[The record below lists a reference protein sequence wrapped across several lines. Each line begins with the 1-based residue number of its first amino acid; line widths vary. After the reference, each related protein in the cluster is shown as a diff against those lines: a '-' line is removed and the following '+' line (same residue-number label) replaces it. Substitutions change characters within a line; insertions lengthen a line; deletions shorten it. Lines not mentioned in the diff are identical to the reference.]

1 MFCCMML
8 RFLNKKRKDLVH
20 QLAFSF
26 RKDEGVD
33 VRFAAKMLMF
43 DDIEEASSFIEVC
56 GYTEF
61 KNGRYL
67 IENKISPDNA
77 NLA

>member
-1 MFCCMML
+1 MML
-8 RFLNKKRKDLVH
+8 RFLNHKRKDLVH
-20 QLAFSF
+20 QLAIASW
-26 RKDEGVD
+26 KVVGVD
-33 VRFAAKMLMF
+33 LQFAAKMLMF
-43 DDIEEASSFIEVC
+43 EDIEEARSFIKVC

>member
-1 MFCCMML
+1 MML

-20 QLAFSF
+20 TLAFSS

-33 VRFAAKMLMF
+33 LQFAAKMLMF

-56 GYTEF
+56 GYSIDTEF

-67 IENKISPDNA
+67 IENKISPDDA

>member
-1 MFCCMML
+1 M
-8 RFLNKKRKDLVH
+8 
-20 QLAFSF
+20 
-26 RKDEGVD
+26 GVD
-33 VRFAAKMLMF
+33 LQFAAKMLMF
-43 DDIEEASSFIEVC
+43 EDIEEARSFIKVC